1 VGRYARRVSPG
12 GGPLLGRLGARLCDS
27 GYPYVFIDGN
37 GVADAD
43 EMSRSNR
50 YNAFTPRLL
59 QATYNYHYVVKDP
72 GAYVHN
78 GKYVIQVL
86 YDSLEDLGADTTGM
100 VRP

>member
-1 VGRYARRVSPG
+1 MGLSGVAIAYG
-12 GGPLLGRLGARLCDS
+12 S
-27 GYPYVFIDGN
+27 GYPYVFIDTNGN
-37 GVADAD
+37 GVANAD

-50 YNAFTPRLL
+50 YNAFTPRLI